1 MLLQRTRILWQFSN
15 ISHLHQ
21 AANFNVIIDM
31 SSTERKFIP
40 ENKCDY
46 VFIEV
51 SLTASITTL
60 TRVG

>member
-1 MLLQRTRILWQFSN
+1 MLLQRTCILRQVSN

-21 AANFNVIIDM
+21 AANFDVIIDM
-31 SSTERKFIP
+31 SRTERKFIP
-40 ENKCDY
+40 QNKCDY

>member
-1 MLLQRTRILWQFSN
+1 MSLQRTCILRQFSN
-15 ISHLHQ
+15 SSHLHQ
-21 AANFNVIIDM
+21 TANFDVIIDM
-31 SSTERKFIP
+31 SRTERKFIP
-40 ENKCDY
+40 QNKCDY